1 MPEPN
6 GARPVAAYAI
16 VAPQEWTSEAELL
29 GCPSITSGAR
39 YPGVPMTS
47 PVSVSWVAS
56 PACAMPKSI
65 TTGRSP
71 VSITLLGF
79 RSRCTTPAAWIA
91 ASASAVPQASLRRP
105 EADSGPRARTSC
117 SSVGPGTNL
126 VTM

>member
-1 MPEPN
+1 M
-6 GARPVAAYAI
+6 
-16 VAPQEWTSEAELL
+16 
-29 GCPSITSGAR
+29 
-39 YPGVPMTS
+39 PMTS